1 MSCYSSRVYKLET
14 RVLKKNSY
22 VMLNVPISYTF
33 GKYMGEFDARFK
45 LFKIKV
51 NNKIKWLDKS
61 QFSIIGVQLDYFY
74 DKS

>member
-1 MSCYSSRVYKLET
+1 
-14 RVLKKNSY
+14 
-22 VMLNVPISYTF
+22 MLNVPISYTF